1 MTQRGKVTGRQTQR
15 IGDRVTQTEKV
26 TGRQTERHGDRE
38 SHRETWC
45 QGDT

>member
-1 MTQRGKVTGRQTQR
+1 MRQR
-15 IGDRVTQTEKV
+15 DKV

-45 QGDT
+45 QGDTERLGDRASDRETR